1 MTAVEFAK
9 YVFDF
14 AFSGFWHFVGVCW
27 LLSCIRLV
35 GIWNWTP
42 KD

>member
-14 AFSGFWHFVGVCW
+14 AFSDFWHFLGVCW

-35 GIWNWTP
+35 SLYRYS